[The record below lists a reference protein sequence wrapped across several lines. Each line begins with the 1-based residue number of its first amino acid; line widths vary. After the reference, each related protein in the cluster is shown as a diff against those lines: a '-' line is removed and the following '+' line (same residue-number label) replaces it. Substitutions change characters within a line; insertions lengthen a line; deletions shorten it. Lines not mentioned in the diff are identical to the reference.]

1 MAGAADYT
9 GAAGR
14 DLLGILAAAGGDA
27 VMCAE
32 CGYTPCHCRCP
43 NYVAK
48 PALYCD
54 ECRDGILP
62 GEEYFEFGGINLCL
76 ECMKAYI
83 RSAEEKEDF

>member
-1 MAGAADYT
+1 
-9 GAAGR
+9 
-14 DLLGILAAAGGDA
+14 
-27 VMCAE
+27 MCAE

-83 RSAEEKEDF
+83 RSAEEKEAF